1 MPLTMMYLCH
11 NLWLFDDIYFHGSN
25 ATTSKYNLNKL
36 RNHIGISS
44 MKPNLNSV
52 WGLRDVPFWIY
63 LLRASKC
70 KYIYIH
76 MFIMDLIWGIKS
88 SSFSLTKPFPDKTTW
103 QGGCRM
109 TKQLGW
115 LICSFAKNATT
126 FVGKKINPL
135 FHGCVSCTIDVKSF
149 LLCHKQKPET
159 PHILS

>member
-1 MPLTMMYLCH
+1 
-11 NLWLFDDIYFHGSN
+11 
-25 ATTSKYNLNKL
+25 
-36 RNHIGISS
+36 
-44 MKPNLNSV
+44 
-52 WGLRDVPFWIY
+52 
-63 LLRASKC
+63 
-70 KYIYIH
+70 
-76 MFIMDLIWGIKS
+76 
-88 SSFSLTKPFPDKTTW
+88 
-103 QGGCRM
+103 M